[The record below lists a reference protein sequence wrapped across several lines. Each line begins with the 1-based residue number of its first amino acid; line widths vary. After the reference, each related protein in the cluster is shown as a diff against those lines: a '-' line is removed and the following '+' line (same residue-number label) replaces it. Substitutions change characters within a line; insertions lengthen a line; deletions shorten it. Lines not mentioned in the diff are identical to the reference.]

1 MKSQSYKSVR
11 ERKGLTLG
19 VRTWVSRPVM
29 VDRKGLGQRKKR
41 KAKEKLVARGKPYR
55 HLLGLL
61 GTPNERLTHW

>member
-11 ERKGLTLG
+11 ERKGLTLR

-41 KAKEKLVARGKPYR
+41 KAKEKLVARGKPY
-55 HLLGLL
+55 
-61 GTPNERLTHW
+61 